1 MNNKYHHEENQ
12 PAWITLFMYLMTP
25 ELMFFRPLNSHGFT
39 VCDMFHCLC
48 HGLTVGFS
56 FLMVLQ
62 NLIGFC
68 LKKLTLLWKN
78 KHRHHIQMQLK
89 NCMIKNN
96 MISMISS
103 MIKNNKT
110 CSRSSLSLSWA
121 LMFILLVKTYIVNP
135 FHWKPPS
142 DLLKRAKN
150 FTTEYNRQHFSKKI
164 LRPWSSFP

>member
-1 MNNKYHHEENQ
+1 MKKTSLLGLLCLCTKWRQ
-12 PAWITLFMYLMTP
+12 
-25 ELMFFRPLNSHGFT
+25 NSCFSDLSILT
-39 VCDMFHCLC
+39 VSLCVTWFHCLC

-78 KHRHHIQMQLK
+78 KHRHHIQMQLR

-110 CSRSSLSLSWA
+110 SSRSSLSLSWA
-121 LMFILLVKTYIVNP
+121 LLFILLVKTYIVNP